1 MRPRLPVLALAA
13 SLSLAA
19 CGGDPPPKPAPG
31 KGGPGGTSSTLGT
44 KTLGRKFPEFTPSGM
59 KEESAK
65 FKELKSAVRYSKVV
79 EEKAAAQKAL
89 DEFIATFPGA
99 WENREVPAPEALMYA
114 SILQECKQY
123 PRAVTQVKRWLE
135 VAPDDNINWTNAHSL
150 LITCLA
156 QAGEY
161 DSAEAELKSAYDNA
175 YKNRDADRKGV
186 EETIAVAMYKAGKL
200 ELAAHHFEV
209 LATTGF
215 GDQESGIYAV
225 DCWLRLGKPD
235 EAKKIAERAAD
246 FIKEGKAGERMKQL
260 KAQVALVGK
269 PAPGFT
275 TAKYWK
281 GSGGPITNDGF
292 KGKVTVVFSWNMQ
305 KQWNS
310 WFFKRLTELASAYQG
325 GEFQLVGV
333 SRLAKFDATK
343 MAVKQELTEEDELN
357 FYEMWCAQYGVTYP
371 LAIGGYNDEAL
382 MDAWAAHVVPSYAV
396 VGKDGV
402 VTYIRTGKEE
412 EHFAVLKEMV
422 DRAMK

>member
-1 MRPRLPVLALAA
+1 MHPRLPVLAIAA
-13 SLSLAA
+13 ALSLAA
-19 CGGDPPPKPAPG
+19 CGDDPPPKPAG
-31 KGGPGGTSSTLGT
+31 AGGGAGTSSTLGT
-44 KTLGRKFPEFTPSGM
+44 KTLGRKMPEFTPSGM

-65 FKELKSAVRYSKVV
+65 FRDIKAKVKSSRVV
-79 EEKAAAQKAL
+79 EEKAAAQKEL
-89 DEFIATFPGA
+89 DEFVANFPAA
-99 WENREVPAPEALMYA
+99 WASREVPAPEALMYA

-123 PRAVTQVKRWLE
+123 PQAVTQVKRWIE

-161 DSAEAELKSAYDNA
+161 DAAEAELKAVYDTA

-200 ELAAHHFEV
+200 EMAARHFEV

-235 EAKKIAERAAD
+235 EARRVAERAAD
-246 FIKEGKAGERMKQL
+246 FIKEGKAAERMKQL
-260 KAQVALVGK
+260 KAQVAMVGK

-275 TAKYWK
+275 TAKWWK
-281 GSGGPITNDGF
+281 GSGGPITADNL

-305 KQWNS
+305 KQWNK
-310 WFFKRLTELASAYQG
+310 WFFERLHALANNYQG
-325 GEFQLVGV
+325 GDFQLVGV

-343 MAVKQELTEEDELN
+343 MATRADMSEEDELN
-357 FYEMWCAQYGVTYP
+357 LYDMWCAQYGVTYP
-371 LAIGGYNDEAL
+371 LAVGGYNEDAL
-382 MDAWAAHVVPSYAV
+382 IDAWAAHVVPSYSV
-396 VGKDGV
+396 IGKDGTV
-402 VTYIRTGKEE
+402 VYIRSGKEE
-412 EHFAVLKEMV
+412 EHFAILKEMV